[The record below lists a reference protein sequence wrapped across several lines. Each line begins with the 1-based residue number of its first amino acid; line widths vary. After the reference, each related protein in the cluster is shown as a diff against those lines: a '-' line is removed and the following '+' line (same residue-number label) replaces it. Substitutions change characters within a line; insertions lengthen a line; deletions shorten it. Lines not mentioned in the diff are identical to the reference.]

1 MKAALHLACASFLF
15 GGCVPGKL
23 RAHDMAMAR
32 PDLAEAAGDL
42 AEPSDGGD
50 SDGPPPTTG
59 PTRYPAGVLHSAM
72 SPAVVDRLSL
82 VLSSGGQRPAV
93 FAKVG
98 DSITA
103 DTHFLSCFA
112 GTDLMLQASSG
123 DEPTRQYFTAT
134 DLGGT
139 TSFDRTSLAAGVSW
153 HATTELVSPSPLTEE
168 VDAIQPGFAVMML
181 GTNDTDPTNSNALY
195 AFESALTADVD
206 ALLARGVVPLISSI
220 PPRGD
225 DATAN
230 AMVPEMNA
238 VVRAIAQHRQI
249 PYMDFWQ
256 TLIALP
262 SYGLGAD
269 GVHPQV
275 YVSGSVH
282 GCWFTDPA
290 LQFGVNQRNKL
301 VLDALDRVKRAVV
314 DGTLSEAAPPPLAG
328 SGTWTDPYVVDA
340 LPFVDAADTTLST
353 TSMVDVYSCAPQN
366 EGGPEIVYRIDVT
379 QPATLRA
386 RVFVDS
392 GVDVDLQWLSAPDG
406 NSCISRADKT
416 IDLAATPGTYWL
428 SVDSYVSSGVVKA
441 GAYRLTVLSM

>member
-1 MKAALHLACASFLF
+1 MAL
-15 GGCVPGKL
+15 
-23 RAHDMAMAR
+23 AR
-32 PDLAEAAGDL
+32 PDLSEGAADL
-42 AEPSDGGD
+42 AEPSDGSAGD
-50 SDGPPPTTG
+50 ALPATTG
-59 PTRYPAGVLHSAM
+59 PTRYPAGILHSAM

-82 VLSSGGQRPAV
+82 VLSSGGERPAV

-112 GTDLMLQASSG
+112 GTDLMLQSSSG
-123 DEPTRQYFTAT
+123 DEPTRQYFAAT

-139 TSFDRTSLAAGVSW
+139 TSFDRVSLAAGVGW
-153 HATTELVSPSPLTEE
+153 HATTELVSPSPLTQEL
-168 VDAIQPGFAVMML
+168 DAIQPGFAVMML
-181 GTNDTDPTNSNALY
+181 GTNDTDPSNANFLY
-195 AFESALTADVD
+195 AFESNLTADVD
-206 ALLARGVVPLISSI
+206 ALLSRGVVPLLSSI

-225 DATAN
+225 DATIN
-230 AMVPEMNA
+230 AAVPEQNA

-256 TLIALP
+256 TLIGLP
-262 SYGLGAD
+262 SYGLGGD

-275 YVSGSVH
+275 YVSGTAH

-314 DGTLSEAAPPPLAG
+314 DGTLSESPPPSLSG
-328 SGTWTDPYVVDA
+328 SGTFSDPYLVDA
-340 LPFVDAADTTLST
+340 LPFVDSADTTLSSSST
-353 TSMVDVYSCAPQN
+353 VNVYSCAPQN

-379 QPATLRA
+379 QAATLRA
-386 RVFVDS
+386 RVFVDA
-392 GVDVDLQWLSAPDG
+392 GVDVDLHWLSAPDG

-416 IDLAATPGTYWL
+416 IDLAAQPGTYWL
-428 SVDSYVSSGVVKA
+428 SVDSFVSGGVAKA
-441 GAYRLTVLSM
+441 GAYRLTVLAM